1 MTENAKRAITFIV
14 VAVGIILLIV
24 GAATTAYSTWAG
36 IIIFLCFLAASIALR
51 KLWGLGRPR

>member
-24 GAATTAYSTWAG
+24 GAATTAYSTWTG